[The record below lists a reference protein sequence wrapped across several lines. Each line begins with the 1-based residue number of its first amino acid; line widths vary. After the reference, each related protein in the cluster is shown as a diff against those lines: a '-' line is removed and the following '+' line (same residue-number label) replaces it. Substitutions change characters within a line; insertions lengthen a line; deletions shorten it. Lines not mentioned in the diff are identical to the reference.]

1 MLHPQGY
8 DSFGLPTE
16 QYAILTGQHPE
27 KTTKINIDRY
37 RKQLDKMGFSYDWS
51 REIRTSDA
59 DYYKWTQWIFVLLFN
74 SCYDSNLDKAIPI
87 ERLIKIF
94 KTQGNEN
101 INFYS
106 EENVL
111 KLILKIGIHFL
122 IRRKKKFY
130 KSTD

>member
-1 MLHPQGY
+1 MRLNKKPI
-8 DSFGLPTE
+8 PI
-16 QYAILTGQHPE
+16 AE

-74 SCYDSNLDKAIPI
+74 SCYDQNLDNAIPI

-111 KLILKIGIHFL
+111 KFNSKDWNSFSDQ
-122 IRRKKKFY
+122 KKEKVLQ
-130 KSTD
+130 KS